1 MIIPYIDNNYF
12 LLFLPIP
19 TNCDKPPT
27 VYTILESIVNYGK
40 EEKTKIRDLAK
51 VGRETIFNFDY
62 PLTDKISKEKFETMI
77 LNHFLM
83 RRIGFETVEA
93 FRIQLDVKLNEI
105 MPMYNI
111 MFNSIDNWNL
121 FQDGETT
128 RRYGTD
134 NRQIETNSNTKN
146 ELENTSQ
153 NETQNISDRRNS
165 KLPQNQLQDLRDGDY
180 VTDYN
185 YDTNNTNSNDT
196 SNSNG
201 KSESQNNTKDN
212 NQYNETIEKSPANKL
227 ELLKEFQEN
236 IKNVYGMIFK
246 DLECLFYQLV

>member
-12 LLFLPIP
+12 LLFPRIP

-27 VYTILESIVNYGK
+27 VYAILESIVNYGK

-93 FRIQLDVKLNEI
+93 FRIQLYVKLNEI

-165 KLPQNQLQDLRDGDY
+165 QLPQNQLQDLRDGNY

-236 IKNVYGMIFK
+236 IKNIYGMIFK
-246 DLECLFYQLV
+246 DLECLFYQLI

>member
-12 LLFLPIP
+12 LLFPRIP

-40 EEKTKIRDLAK
+40 EPKTKIRDLAK

-93 FRIQLDVKLNEI
+93 FRIQLMVKLNEI

-111 MFNSIDNWNL
+111 MFDSIQNWNL
-121 FQDGETT
+121 FNDGETT

-165 KLPQNQLQDLRDGDY
+165 QLPQNQLQDLRDGNY